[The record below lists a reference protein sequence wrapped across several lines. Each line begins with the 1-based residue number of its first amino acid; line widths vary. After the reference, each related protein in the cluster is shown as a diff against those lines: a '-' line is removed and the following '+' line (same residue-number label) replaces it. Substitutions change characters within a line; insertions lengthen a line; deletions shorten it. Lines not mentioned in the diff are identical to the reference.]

1 MLWIS
6 LRRTVME
13 QFMLQTPPEGFIDIT
28 RKVAEIV
35 HRSQV
40 RQGICQVFVPHTTA
54 GVTINENADPD
65 VVHDLLAA
73 LNTMAPALRYRHG
86 EGNSPAHLKSL
97 LTGSSV
103 MVPVE
108 DGALRLGTWQGIY
121 FCEYDGPR
129 QRRVQVQVLGEPQ
142 GLK

>member
-1 MLWIS
+1 
-6 LRRTVME
+6 ME
-13 QFMLQTPPEGFIDIT
+13 QLMLQTPPEGFIDIT

-35 HRSQV
+35 RGSKI
-40 RQGICQVFVPHTTA
+40 RRGICQVFVPHTTA

-65 VVHDLLAA
+65 VVDDLLSA

-108 DGALRLGTWQGIY
+108 EGALQLGRWQGIY

-129 QRRVQVQVLGEPQ
+129 QRKVQVQIIGEA
-142 GLK
+142 KT

>member
-1 MLWIS
+1 
-6 LRRTVME
+6 ME
-13 QFMLQTPPEGFIDIT
+13 QFVLQTPPEGFIDIT

-35 HRSQV
+35 RRSQV

-65 VVHDLLAA
+65 VVDDLLSA

-103 MVPVE
+103 MVPIE
-108 DGALRLGTWQGIY
+108 DGALQLGTWQGIY

-129 QRRVQVQVLGEPQ
+129 QRKVQVQILGEA
-142 GLK
+142 KA

>member
-1 MLWIS
+1 
-6 LRRTVME
+6 ME
-13 QFMLQTPPEGFIDIT
+13 QFMLQSPPEGFIDIT
-28 RKVAEIV
+28 RKVAEIIR
-35 HRSQV
+35 RSQV
-40 RQGICQVFVPHTTA
+40 KQGICQVFVPHTTA

-65 VVHDLLAA
+65 VVDDLLSA

-108 DGALRLGTWQGIY
+108 AGILQLGTWQGIY

-129 QRRVQVQVLGEPQ
+129 QRKVQVQIIGEA
-142 GLK
+142 KE

>member
-1 MLWIS
+1 
-6 LRRTVME
+6 ME
-13 QFMLQTPPEGFIDIT
+13 QFLLQTPPEGFIDIT

-35 HRSQV
+35 RRSQV
-40 RQGICQVFVPHTTA
+40 RQGICQIFVPHTTA

-65 VVHDLLAA
+65 VVNDLLAA
-73 LNTMAPALRYRHG
+73 LNTMAPALRYRHS

-97 LTGSSV
+97 LTGASV

-108 DGALRLGTWQGIY
+108 ESTLQLGTWQGIY

-129 QRRVQVQVLGEPQ
+129 QRRVQVQVLGESFW
-142 GLK
+142 GC

>member
-1 MLWIS
+1 
-6 LRRTVME
+6 ME

-35 HRSQV
+35 HRCQV

-129 QRRVQVQVLGEPQ
+129 QRRVQVQILGQSKE
-142 GLK
+142 

>member
-1 MLWIS
+1 
-6 LRRTVME
+6 ME

-108 DGALRLGTWQGIY
+108 DGALRLGKWQGIY
-121 FCEYDGPR
+121 FCEYDGQR
-129 QRRVQVQVLGEPQ
+129 QRRVQVQILGEA
-142 GLK
+142 KE

>member
-1 MLWIS
+1 
-6 LRRTVME
+6 ME

-35 HRSQV
+35 RRSQV
-40 RQGICQVFVPHTTA
+40 KQGVCQVFVPHTTA

-65 VVHDLLAA
+65 VVDDLLSA

-108 DGALRLGTWQGIY
+108 AGILQLGTWQGIY

-129 QRRVQVQVLGEPQ
+129 QRKVQVQIIGEA
-142 GLK
+142 KE

>member
-1 MLWIS
+1 
-6 LRRTVME
+6 ME
-13 QFMLQTPPEGFIDIT
+13 QFLLQTPPEGFIDST

-35 HRSQV
+35 RRSQV
-40 RQGICQVFVPHTTA
+40 RQGICQIFVPHTTA

-65 VVHDLLAA
+65 VVNDLLAA
-73 LNTMAPALRYRHG
+73 LNTMAPALRYRHS

-97 LTGSSV
+97 LTGASV

-108 DGALRLGTWQGIY
+108 ESTLQLGTWQGIY

-129 QRRVQVQVLGEPQ
+129 QRRVQVQVLGESFW
-142 GLK
+142 GC

>member
-1 MLWIS
+1 
-6 LRRTVME
+6 ME

-35 HRSQV
+35 RHSQV

-65 VVHDLLAA
+65 VVDDLLSA

-97 LTGSSV
+97 MTGSSV
-103 MVPVE
+103 MIPVE
-108 DGALRLGTWQGIY
+108 ESALQLGTWQGIY

-129 QRRVQVQVLGEPQ
+129 QRKVQVQILGGAKE
-142 GLK
+142 

>member
-1 MLWIS
+1 
-6 LRRTVME
+6 ME

-35 HRSQV
+35 DRSQV

-65 VVHDLLAA
+65 VVDDLLSA

-103 MVPVE
+103 MVPIE
-108 DGALRLGTWQGIY
+108 DGALQLGTWQGIY

-129 QRRVQVQVLGEPQ
+129 QRKVQVQILGEA
-142 GLK
+142 KA

>member
-1 MLWIS
+1 
-6 LRRTVME
+6 ME

-35 HRSQV
+35 RLSQV
-40 RQGICQVFVPHTTA
+40 KQGVCQVFVPHTTA

-65 VVHDLLAA
+65 VVDDLLSA

-108 DGALRLGTWQGIY
+108 AGILQLGTWQGIY

-129 QRRVQVQVLGEPQ
+129 QRKVQVQIIGE
-142 GLK
+142 GKE

>member
-1 MLWIS
+1 
-6 LRRTVME
+6 ME

-54 GVTINENADPD
+54 SVTINENADPD
-65 VVHDLLAA
+65 VVDDLMSA

-103 MVPVE
+103 MFPVE
-108 DGALRLGTWQGIY
+108 DGAMSLGTWQGIY

-129 QRRVQVQVLGEPQ
+129 QRRVQVQIIGEATE
-142 GLK
+142 

>member
-1 MLWIS
+1 
-6 LRRTVME
+6 ME
-13 QFMLQTPPEGFIDIT
+13 QFMLQTPPEGFIDLA

-129 QRRVQVQVLGEPQ
+129 QRRVQVQILGEA
-142 GLK
+142 KE

>member
-1 MLWIS
+1 
-6 LRRTVME
+6 ME
-13 QFMLQTPPEGFIDIT
+13 QFMLQTPAEGFIDIT

-35 HRSQV
+35 HRSQI
-40 RQGICQVFVPHTTA
+40 RRGICQVFIPHTTA

-65 VVHDLLAA
+65 VVGDLLSA

-108 DGALRLGTWQGIY
+108 DGVLRLGTWQGIY

-129 QRRVQVQVLGEPQ
+129 QRKVQVQIIGEARE
-142 GLK
+142 

>member
-1 MLWIS
+1 
-6 LRRTVME
+6 ME
-13 QFMLQTPPEGFIDIT
+13 QFALQTPSEGFIDIT
-28 RKVAEIV
+28 RKVVEIV

-65 VVHDLLAA
+65 VADDLLSA

-103 MVPVE
+103 MIPIE
-108 DGALRLGTWQGIY
+108 DGALQLGTWQGIY

-129 QRRVQVQVLGEPQ
+129 QRRVQVQILGEA
-142 GLK
+142 KE

>member
-1 MLWIS
+1 
-6 LRRTVME
+6 ME
-13 QFMLQTPPEGFIDIT
+13 QFMLQTPPEGFVDIT
-28 RKVAEIV
+28 RKVAEIAQC
-35 HRSQV
+35 SQV

-103 MVPVE
+103 IVPVE
-108 DGALRLGTWQGIY
+108 AGILQLGTWQGIY

-129 QRRVQVQVLGEPQ
+129 QRKVQVQIIGAAKE
-142 GLK
+142 

>member
-1 MLWIS
+1 
-6 LRRTVME
+6 ME
-13 QFMLQTPPEGFIDIT
+13 QFLLQTPPEGFIDIT

-35 HRSQV
+35 HRRQV

-108 DGALRLGTWQGIY
+108 DGVLRLGTWQGIY

-129 QRRVQVQVLGEPQ
+129 QRKVQIQIIGEA
-142 GLK
+142 KE

>member
-1 MLWIS
+1 
-6 LRRTVME
+6 ME

-35 HRSQV
+35 DRSQV

-129 QRRVQVQVLGEPQ
+129 QRRVQVQILGEA
-142 GLK
+142 KE

>member
-1 MLWIS
+1 
-6 LRRTVME
+6 ME

-28 RKVAEIV
+28 RKVAEIIR
-35 HRSQV
+35 RSQV
-40 RQGICQVFVPHTTA
+40 KQGICQVFVPHTTA

-65 VVHDLLAA
+65 VVDDLLSA

-108 DGALRLGTWQGIY
+108 AGILQLGTWQGIY

-129 QRRVQVQVLGEPQ
+129 QRKVQVQIIGEA
-142 GLK
+142 KA

>member
-1 MLWIS
+1 
-6 LRRTVME
+6 ME

-35 HRSQV
+35 RRSQV

-103 MVPVE
+103 MVPIE
-108 DGALRLGTWQGIY
+108 DGAMQLGTWQGIY

-129 QRRVQVQVLGEPQ
+129 QRKVQVQILGEA
-142 GLK
+142 KA

>member
-1 MLWIS
+1 
-6 LRRTVME
+6 ME

-35 HRSQV
+35 RRSQV
-40 RQGICQVFVPHTTA
+40 KQGICQVFVPHTTA

-65 VVHDLLAA
+65 VVDDLLSA

-108 DGALRLGTWQGIY
+108 AGILQLGTWQEIY

-129 QRRVQVQVLGEPQ
+129 QRKVQVQIIGEA
-142 GLK
+142 KE

>member
-1 MLWIS
+1 
-6 LRRTVME
+6 ME
-13 QFMLQTPPEGFIDIT
+13 QFLLQTPPEGFIDIT

-35 HRSQV
+35 RRSQV
-40 RQGICQVFVPHTTA
+40 RQGICQIFVPHTTA

-65 VVHDLLAA
+65 VVNDLLAA
-73 LNTMAPALRYRHG
+73 LNTMAPALRYRHS

-108 DGALRLGTWQGIY
+108 DGAMSLGTWQGIY

-129 QRRVQVQVLGEPQ
+129 QRRVQVQIIGEATE
-142 GLK
+142 

>member
-1 MLWIS
+1 
-6 LRRTVME
+6 ME

-28 RKVAEIV
+28 RKVAEIIR
-35 HRSQV
+35 RSQV
-40 RQGICQVFVPHTTA
+40 KQGICQVFVPHTTA

-65 VVHDLLAA
+65 VVDDLLSA

-108 DGALRLGTWQGIY
+108 AGILQLGTWQGIY

-129 QRRVQVQVLGEPQ
+129 QRRVQVQVLGE
-142 GLK
+142 

>member
-1 MLWIS
+1 
-6 LRRTVME
+6 
-13 QFMLQTPPEGFIDIT
+13 MLQTPPEGFIDIT

-35 HRSQV
+35 RRSQV

-108 DGALRLGTWQGIY
+108 DGAMQLGTWQGIY

-129 QRRVQVQVLGEPQ
+129 QRKVQVQIIGEA
-142 GLK
+142 KE

>member
-1 MLWIS
+1 
-6 LRRTVME
+6 ME
-13 QFMLQTPPEGFIDIT
+13 QFILQTPAEGFIDIT

-35 HRSQV
+35 RRSQV

-65 VVHDLLAA
+65 VVDDLLSA

-103 MVPVE
+103 MVPIE
-108 DGALRLGTWQGIY
+108 DGAMQLGTWQGIY

-129 QRRVQVQVLGEPQ
+129 QRRVQVQILGEA
-142 GLK
+142 KE

>member
-1 MLWIS
+1 
-6 LRRTVME
+6 ME

-35 HRSQV
+35 RRSQV
-40 RQGICQVFVPHTTA
+40 KQGICQVFVPHTTA

-65 VVHDLLAA
+65 VVDDLLSA

-108 DGALRLGTWQGIY
+108 AGILQLGTWQGIY

-129 QRRVQVQVLGEPQ
+129 QRKVQVQIIGEA
-142 GLK
+142 KE

>member
-13 QFMLQTPPEGFIDIT
+13 QFVLQTPPEGFIDIT

-35 HRSQV
+35 RRSQV

-65 VVHDLLAA
+65 VVDDLLSA

-103 MVPVE
+103 MVPIE
-108 DGALRLGTWQGIY
+108 DGALQLGTWQGIY

-129 QRRVQVQVLGEPQ
+129 QRKVQVQILGEA
-142 GLK
+142 KA

>member
-1 MLWIS
+1 
-6 LRRTVME
+6 
-13 QFMLQTPPEGFIDIT
+13 MLQIPPEGFIDIT

-129 QRRVQVQVLGEPQ
+129 QRRVQVQILGEA
-142 GLK
+142 KE